1 MHLVQIPRNIVMHE
15 VATISFRDAES
26 GDQAAAIIRQ
36 NAATIGFCLL
46 LENNGDIEI
55 LCRRT
60 IAAEWLIP

>member
-1 MHLVQIPRNIVMHE
+1 MHE